1 MKSPRWRRH
10 ISWLW
15 LSILCFA
22 LLFAVLSYEAGWGQP
37 QVSRYFNNTGKL
49 TDKQLATRARERLQN
64 SLETLL
70 TENPQH
76 PHYPAI
82 SQQLNIVYG
91 LLNVP
96 LYLDEYPCAQGTLD
110 RLDRL
115 DRTLAT
121 GAPVSHELAASLLL
135 PVIQCVSDIEAGQEA
150 KRTRVALMLLE
161 EIENNRRMLLW
172 WALAGCL
179 AGFGFWALHESQR
192 RAYTRDLHDKLE
204 WMHRASHDPLTG
216 ILNRRALDQDL
227 RAAIAEYRA
236 HGQLFSLVLCDI
248 DYFKQYNDALGHPQG
263 DRALKDVVNAI
274 AGALRPGDTLYRYGG
289 EEIAILLAGAD
300 REQGQRIAER
310 VLERV
315 RALGIA
321 HPEGIGGILTASA
334 GIALVSDSGPDAEA
348 IIAMADRQLYQA
360 KQSGR
365 DQLF

>member
-10 ISWLW
+10 IGWLW

-22 LLFAVLSYEAGWGQP
+22 LLFVLSYEAGWGQP

-49 TDKQLATRARERLQN
+49 TDKQLATRARERLQH

-121 GAPVSHELAASLLL
+121 GAPVPHELAASLLL

-161 EIENNRRMLLW
+161 EVEKNRDAAVVGSGRMPGRLRFL
-172 WALAGCL
+172 
-179 AGFGFWALHESQR
+179 ALHESQR

-216 ILNRRALDQDL
+216 ILNRRAWI
-227 RAAIAEYRA
+227 RICEPPSR
-236 HGQLFSLVLCDI
+236 
-248 DYFKQYNDALGHPQG
+248 
-263 DRALKDVVNAI
+263 
-274 AGALRPGDTLYRYGG
+274 RPMDNCF
-289 EEIAILLAGAD
+289 
-300 REQGQRIAER
+300 
-310 VLERV
+310 
-315 RALGIA
+315 
-321 HPEGIGGILTASA
+321 PWCSA
-334 GIALVSDSGPDAEA
+334 T
-348 IIAMADRQLYQA
+348 
-360 KQSGR
+360 
-365 DQLF
+365 